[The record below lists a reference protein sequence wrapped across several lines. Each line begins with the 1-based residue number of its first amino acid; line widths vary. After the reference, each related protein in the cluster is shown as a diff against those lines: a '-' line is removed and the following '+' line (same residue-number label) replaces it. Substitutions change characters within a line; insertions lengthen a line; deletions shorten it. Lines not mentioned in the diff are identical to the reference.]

1 MSNLEKLNKLYEE
14 GQELLKT
21 KWGPGPGVIGPSKV
35 NHAKFFKW
43 KHRTLYFLQN
53 ISVDEFIVNTFKN
66 ELNHNY
72 YSLAEKGVSV
82 LESIIE
88 DVEDGTLD
96 ISSPKVNFDKI
107 HILEEILNNFH
118 RVVRQLRNRH
128 DDRTTLE
135 IKDEY
140 DVQDLLHS
148 LLLIHFDDVRPEEYT
163 PSYAGGTSRMDF
175 LVKDISTVIETK
187 MTRENLKDKK
197 LGEELIID
205 IEKYAKHPDCK
216 RLYCFVY
223 DPKELINN
231 PNGLEKDLSNNSDEI
246 EVKTIIVPKY

>member
-1 MSNLEKLNKLYEE
+1 
-14 GQELLKT
+14 
-21 KWGPGPGVIGPSKV
+21 
-35 NHAKFFKW
+35 
-43 KHRTLYFLQN
+43 
-53 ISVDEFIVNTFKN
+53 
-66 ELNHNY
+66 
-72 YSLAEKGVSV
+72 
-82 LESIIE
+82 
-88 DVEDGTLD
+88 
-96 ISSPKVNFDKI
+96 
-107 HILEEILNNFH
+107 
-118 RVVRQLRNRH
+118 
-128 DDRTTLE
+128 
-135 IKDEY
+135 
-140 DVQDLLHS
+140 
-148 LLLIHFDDVRPEEYT
+148 
-163 PSYAGGTSRMDF
+163 MDF

>member
-1 MSNLEKLNKLYEE
+1 MNLNKLT
-14 GQELLKT
+14 GLIL
-21 KWGPGPGVIGPSKV
+21 
-35 NHAKFFKW
+35 
-43 KHRTLYFLQN
+43 FLQ
-53 ISVDEFIVNTFKN
+53 SFKN

-118 RVVRQLRNRH
+118 WVVLHLRNRH

>member
-1 MSNLEKLNKLYEE
+1 M
-14 GQELLKT
+14 T
-21 KWGPGPGVIGPSKV
+21 
-35 NHAKFFKW
+35 A
-43 KHRTLYFLQN
+43 
-53 ISVDEFIVNTFKN
+53 
-66 ELNHNY
+66 
-72 YSLAEKGVSV
+72 
-82 LESIIE
+82 
-88 DVEDGTLD
+88 
-96 ISSPKVNFDKI
+96 
-107 HILEEILNNFH
+107 
-118 RVVRQLRNRH
+118 
-128 DDRTTLE
+128 TLE